1 MYLCFPFENVIDD
14 FRYFFSNGAKVSG
27 PSGAHPVIALQSGTT
42 SIDRELFEGYVKPKK
57 FDKKPQTVFDKQV
70 IDELLIKFP
79 EQHIF
84 PNSNY
89 NQLFTFL
96 GANKFFSFL
105 IPEKYGGK
113 KTSVEEMSDILT
125 YITSA
130 NPSLGVV
137 TMVPNS
143 LGPSELLLH
152 YGTEEQKDKYLPKL
166 ANGDKI
172 QTLGWLTP
180 GRRTVAYWTWQL
192 AGSAN

>member
-1 MYLCFPFENVIDD
+1 MLAIKKRVFQTVKSLIPKISATEM
-14 FRYFFSNGAKVSG
+14 
-27 PSGAHPVIALQSGTT
+27 IALQSGTT

-57 FDKKPQTVFDKQV
+57 FDKKPPTVFNKQV
-70 IDELLIKFP
+70 IDELLTKFP

-89 NQLFTFL
+89 NELFTFL

-143 LGPSELLLH
+143 LGPAELLLH
-152 YGTEEQKDKYLPKL
+152 YGTEEQKDKEK
-166 ANGDKI
+166 
-172 QTLGWLTP
+172 
-180 GRRTVAYWTWQL
+180 
-192 AGSAN
+192 